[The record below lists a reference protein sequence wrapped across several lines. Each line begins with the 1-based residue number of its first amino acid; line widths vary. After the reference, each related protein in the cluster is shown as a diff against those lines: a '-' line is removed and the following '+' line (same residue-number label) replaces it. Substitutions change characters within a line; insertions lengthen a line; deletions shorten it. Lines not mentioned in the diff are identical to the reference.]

1 MASSKSIS
9 ILATPRAF
17 VLSLCSA
24 PLIFLGGCAS
34 VTKGTSQSIS
44 FEVSPPSALC
54 VLSREGDG
62 ELGKFRGSGSSV
74 TVKKAR
80 KDIAVVC
87 SAPGY
92 EPKKEW
98 LESSTDKT
106 ALAGMAID
114 GGLTDMVTG
123 AMWVYPDKVQLSLA
137 PVRPTEVTSSD
148 SIASNQ
154 SEASQVS
161 KPNEASEQI
170 VNAAQQPSTATPA
183 SNPAQTVLAPEDQPP
198 SSTSQNAVTSVAP
211 LPSTPPAPVAVV
223 TSPSVPNTPLATT
236 EVKPQAQA
244 GSDPS
249 PSSSSTKRALVIGN
263 NRYTTVPSLDN
274 ATTDADSFAKALAS
288 FGFQVS
294 HHKDLKERDFK
305 KVLREFNAQLRGGD
319 EVVFFYAGHGVQL
332 DGQNFLLPTDV
343 GSSTADQ
350 VRDESIPLQRVLD
363 DFNRQKARF
372 TLAVVDA
379 CRDNPFAGRT
389 RSAIARGLAPTSV
402 ATGQIIIFS
411 AGSGQ
416 QALDRLSDNDKNP
429 NGLFTRVFLK
439 KVKESDST
447 IDRVIREVRR
457 EVAETARKVGHEQ
470 VPAIYDQAI
479 GDFYFKAARN

>member
-1 MASSKSIS
+1 MALLKI
-9 ILATPRAF
+9 ILIPATRRVLA
-17 VLSLCSA
+17 LSLCSA
-24 PLIFLGGCAS
+24 LSVLLSGCAS
-34 VTKGTSQSIS
+34 VTKGTSQAIF
-44 FEVSPPSALC
+44 FEVFPASASC

-62 ELGKFRGSGSSV
+62 ELGKFSGSGNSV
-74 TVKKAR
+74 IVKKAR

-137 PVRPTEVTSSD
+137 PVKRTETHVAN

-154 SEASQVS
+154 SEANQIGRPSKSNKQITSAEQSTPTSATVSS
-161 KPNEASEQI
+161 KP
-170 VNAAQQPSTATPA
+170 QPTFVADDRT
-183 SNPAQTVLAPEDQPP
+183 Q
-198 SSTSQNAVTSVAP
+198 SSTSQDSVTSVTP
-211 LPSTPPAPVAVV
+211 PSSKPPAPVVV
-223 TSPSVPNTPLATT
+223 INLPSAPNIPAPPS
-236 EVKPQAQA
+236 EVKSEPKPEIV
-244 GSDPS
+244 SS
-249 PSSSSTKRALVIGN
+249 PISSSKRALVIGN
-263 NRYTTVPSLDN
+263 NKYTSVPSLDN

-343 GSSTADQ
+343 GSSTAEQ

-389 RSAIARGLAPTSV
+389 RSSISRGLAPTSV

-411 AGSGQ
+411 AGAGQ
-416 QALDRLSDNDKNP
+416 QALDRLGDNDKDP

-457 EVAETARKVGHEQ
+457 EVAETARKVGHDQ

>member
-1 MASSKSIS
+1 MSLKKPATIPAFRQV
-9 ILATPRAF
+9 LA
-17 VLSLCSA
+17 LSLCSVGLA
-24 PLIFLGGCAS
+24 LLNGCAS

-44 FEVSPPSALC
+44 FEVSPPSASC

-62 ELGKFRGSGSSV
+62 ELGKFSGSGNSV

-80 KDIAVVC
+80 KDIVVVC

-92 EPKKEW
+92 EPKKQW

-106 ALAGMAID
+106 ALAGIAID

-123 AMWVYPDKVQLSLA
+123 AMWVYPDKVELSLA
-137 PVRPTEVTSSD
+137 PVKPTKTNRSD
-148 SIASNQ
+148 SLASNQ
-154 SEASQVS
+154 PEANQIGKPSEFNEQALTPQQPPATATSVSASPQTTIASVDVPRPSTSANSVTSVTHPPSTLPTPVATPQVPS
-161 KPNEASEQI
+161 
-170 VNAAQQPSTATPA
+170 PSTA
-183 SNPAQTVLAPEDQPP
+183 
-198 SSTSQNAVTSVAP
+198 SSG
-211 LPSTPPAPVAVV
+211 
-223 TSPSVPNTPLATT
+223 
-236 EVKPQAQA
+236 VKPQVQA
-244 GSDPS
+244 ELASSHS
-249 PSSSSTKRALVIGN
+249 PSSTKRALVIGN

-274 ATTDADSFAKALAS
+274 ATTDADSFAKTLAS
-288 FGFQVS
+288 FGYQVS

-343 GSSTADQ
+343 GSSTAEQ

-389 RSAIARGLAPTSV
+389 RSSISRGLAPTSV

-411 AGSGQ
+411 AGAGQ
-416 QALDRLSDNDKNP
+416 QALDRLGDNDKDP

>member
-1 MASSKSIS
+1 MTYLKPTLTLVSQRAL
-9 ILATPRAF
+9 ILALCLASF
-17 VLSLCSA
+17 VILS
-24 PLIFLGGCAS
+24 GCAS

-44 FEVSPPSALC
+44 FDVSPASASC

-62 ELGKFRGSGSSV
+62 ELGKFSGSGSSV

-92 EPKKEW
+92 EPKKQW

-137 PVRPTEVTSSD
+137 PVKPTESNLSEP
-148 SIASNQ
+148 IGSNQ
-154 SEASQVS
+154 SDANQIR
-161 KPNEASEQI
+161 KPRESNEQALS
-170 VNAAQQPSTATPA
+170 AQQPPATTTSVSGLPA
-183 SNPAQTVLAPEDQPP
+183 TTLAQVDRRP
-198 SSTSQNAVTSVAP
+198 SSTSETAVTSVVRP
-211 LPSTPPAPVAVV
+211 PSTPTASVAVA
-223 TSPSVPNTPLATT
+223 TPPSPPSIPIVSSEA
-236 EVKPQAQA
+236 KPQVQA
-244 GSDPS
+244 ELA
-249 PSSSSTKRALVIGN
+249 PSSSLSATKRALVIGN

-274 ATTDADSFAKALAS
+274 ATTDADSFAEALAS

-343 GSSTADQ
+343 GSSTAEQ

-389 RSAIARGLAPTSV
+389 RSSISRGLAPTSV

-411 AGSGQ
+411 AGAGQ
-416 QALDRLSDNDKNP
+416 QALDRLGDNDKDP

-457 EVAETARKVGHEQ
+457 EVAETARKVGHDQ

>member
-1 MASSKSIS
+1 MTLFSQ
-9 ILATPRAF
+9 RAL
-17 VLSLCSA
+17 VLVLCSSSFVI
-24 PLIFLGGCAS
+24 LSGCAS

-44 FEVSPPSALC
+44 FEVFPSSASC

-62 ELGKFRGSGSSV
+62 ELGKFSGSGSSV

-92 EPKKEW
+92 EPKKQW

-137 PVRPTEVTSSD
+137 PVKPTESNLSA
-148 SIASNQ
+148 SIASNELNANQ
-154 SEASQVS
+154 IRKPSESIEQVTDT
-161 KPNEASEQI
+161 
-170 VNAAQQPSTATPA
+170 AQLPSTNTAVA
-183 SNPAQTVLAPEDQPP
+183 NSVQTVLSPVDRPP
-198 SSTSQNAVTSVAP
+198 SSAGESSSTS
-211 LPSTPPAPVAVV
+211 V
-223 TSPSVPNTPLATT
+223 TSPPSLPPGPVATITPPSAPSAPIATT
-236 EVKPQAQA
+236 EVMPQVQPEPA
-244 GSDPS
+244 S
-249 PSSSSTKRALVIGN
+249 PPNSSSTKRALVIGN
-263 NRYTTVPSLDN
+263 NRYTSVPSLDN

-343 GSSTADQ
+343 GSSTAEQ

-389 RSAIARGLAPTSV
+389 RSSISRGLAPTSV

-411 AGSGQ
+411 AGAGQ
-416 QALDRLSDNDKNP
+416 QALDRLGDNDKDP
-429 NGLFTRVFLK
+429 NGLFTRVFLR

-457 EVAETARKVGHEQ
+457 EVAETARKVGHDQ